1 MNGRAKSS
9 SCHRTAVAPPVTR
22 TPLPADRR
30 PRHARG
36 VHEHR
41 REGAPAPRVPRA
53 GGMRRWAEAAAAA
66 TLAAGCTLAAGGAA
80 HAVTPPLPTRGGVP
94 TLAPMLE
101 QITPAVVN
109 ISVAVAAP
117 ERHNPLFRDPFF
129 RRFFDLPEDAPA
141 RRRRSAGS
149 GVIVDAEE
157 GLILSNHHVVDK
169 ADEVTITLKNRRR
182 FEAEVLGSDP
192 GTDVALLKIEAEGL
206 TALPL
211 GDSDALEV
219 GDFVIAIGNP
229 FGLGQTV
236 TSGIVSALGRTGIN
250 VDGYE
255 DFIQT
260 DASINPGNSGGA
272 LVNLHGELVGINTA
286 IIGPSGGNVG
296 IGFAVPTRI
305 AAAVMRQLEEHG
317 GMQRGRIGVMIQNL
331 TPDLAEALDLG
342 IERGALITRVESD
355 SPAEEAG
362 LRAGDVI
369 VAVNGAEV
377 EGPRDLRNAIGMVRV
392 GEEVEVDVQREQR
405 RLRLNV
411 PVGVPDVGIRL
422 GAVEGPPALRGAALR
437 DLRQGDPAYGRVE
450 GVIAAEVEPGS
461 PAARN
466 GIRPGDVIVTV
477 NRRRVRNTEELEAA
491 FEHTGR
497 VLALNIVRDN
507 GQLLIVIR

>member
-1 MNGRAKSS
+1 MNDQATSLPWRWTAAPAPAAKTPRPAGGRPRVVRRASEP
-9 SCHRTAVAPPVTR
+9 AAAG
-22 TPLPADRR
+22 TPAQADRR
-30 PRHARG
+30 TT
-36 VHEHR
+36 
-41 REGAPAPRVPRA
+41 
-53 GGMRRWAEAAAAA
+53 GMRRWTAAAAR
-66 TLAAGCTLAAGGAA
+66 TAGCALATGGGA
-80 HAVTPPLPTRGGVP
+80 HAATPPLPMRDGVP
-94 TLAPMLE
+94 TLAPLLGK
-101 QITPAVVN
+101 ITPAVVN
-109 ISVAVAAP
+109 ISVAATAP

-149 GVIVDAEE
+149 GVIVDAEQ

-169 ADEVTITLKNRRR
+169 ADDVTITLKDRRR

-206 TALPL
+206 TALRL

-236 TSGIVSALGRTGIN
+236 TSGIVSALGRSGIN
-250 VDGYE
+250 VEGYE

-317 GMQRGRIGVMIQNL
+317 EMQRGRIGVMIQNL
-331 TPDLAEALDLG
+331 TPDLAEALELAV
-342 IERGALITRVESD
+342 RQGALVSRIESD
-355 SPAEEAG
+355 SPAEDAG
-362 LRAGDVI
+362 LQAGDVI
-369 VAVNGAEV
+369 VAMNGAAV
-377 EGPRDLRNAIGMVRV
+377 EGSRDLRNAIGMVRV
-392 GEEVEVDVQREQR
+392 GEEVEIDVQRGQR
-405 RLRLNV
+405 RLQINV
-411 PVGVPDVGIRL
+411 RVGGPETGAPL
-422 GAVEGPPALRGAALR
+422 GAVESPPALEGATLR
-437 DLRQGDPAYGRVE
+437 DLREGDPAHGRVE

-466 GIRPGDVIVTV
+466 GIRPDDVIVAV
-477 NRRRVRNTEELEAA
+477 NRRRVRNSEELGAA
-491 FEHTGR
+491 FKQAGR
-497 VLALNIVRDN
+497 VLALNIVRGN
-507 GQLLIVIR
+507 GQLFIVIR